1 MSENPKSDEQINE
14 LMTNDEVENIGDG
27 SIISTVRRLYR
38 LSVGLALIGGEELGN
53 AMQRAED
60 KAKLAAESSADRGEP
75 VDEDTEIDHLRY
87 LALGS
92 ALRVQKKAASGIK
105 RGLRFSLRTSGAVLG
120 TFYALTDNRLMRPM
134 QRPVDLLI
142 AELASETDQAMKA
155 GKMEEHQSKDIA
167 RNTIGG
173 LVDGTI
179 DSIADNPKVTNLI
192 KEQLTAQSA
201 GMFDMILDA
210 ARRFTAAV
218 DDRLEG
224 AIRRVLHLTPRSQLP
239 ESPISGKPQFMY
251 LPEEYIPQ
259 SLIRVD

>member
-14 LMTNDEVENIGDG
+14 LMTNDEVKNTGNG
-27 SIISTVRRLYR
+27 SITSTVKRLYR
-38 LSVGLALIGGEELGN
+38 LSVGLVLIGGEELGN
-53 AMQRAED
+53 AMQQAEE
-60 KAKLAAESSADRGEP
+60 KVKQAADSADRGEP

-105 RGLRFSLRTSGAVLG
+105 RGLRFSMRTSGAVLG

-134 QRPVDLLI
+134 QRPVDILI

-155 GKMEEHQSKDIA
+155 GKMEEHRSKEMA

-173 LVDGTI
+173 MVDGAV

-192 KEQLTAQSA
+192 AEQLSVQSVGIAQMLMDSVINLTEKA
-201 GMFDMILDA
+201 
-210 ARRFTAAV
+210 
-218 DDRLEG
+218 DDVLESVV
-224 AIRRVLHLTPRSQLP
+224 RKVFRMRPRSQLP
-239 ESPISGKPQFMY
+239 KSPIAGEPQFMY
-251 LPEEYIPQ
+251 LPENYVPKDV
-259 SLIRVD
+259 S

>member
-1 MSENPKSDEQINE
+1 MSENRNFDENINE
-14 LMTNDEVENIGDG
+14 PMINDEVENIGDG
-27 SIISTVRRLYR
+27 SIISTARRLYR

-60 KAKLAAESSADRGEP
+60 KVKLTAESADRGEP

-92 ALRVQKKAASGIK
+92 ALRVQKNAARGIR
-105 RGLRFSLRTSGAVLG
+105 RGLHFSLRTSGAVLG

-134 QRPVDLLI
+134 QRPVDILI

-155 GKMEEHQSKDIA
+155 GKMEEHRSKEMA
-167 RNTIGG
+167 RNTMGG

-179 DSIADNPKVTNLI
+179 DSISDNPKVTNLI

-201 GMFDMILDA
+201 GMLDMILDA

-251 LPEEYIPQ
+251 LPKEYIPH
-259 SLIRVD
+259 SDIRVD